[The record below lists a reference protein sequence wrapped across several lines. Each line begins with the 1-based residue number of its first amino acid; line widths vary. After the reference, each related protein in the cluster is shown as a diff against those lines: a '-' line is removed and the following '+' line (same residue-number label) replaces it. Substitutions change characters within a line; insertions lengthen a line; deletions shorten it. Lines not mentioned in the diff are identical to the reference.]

1 MATCFADTSYYIA
14 LVNPDDDSHERAVA
28 YTASFD
34 GSIVT
39 TAWVLN
45 ELGSHLAKPPNRELF
60 LEMRIALRENERVTI
75 VPMGQELFDRGIELY
90 GEGLDKEWSI
100 TDCISFIVMREQG
113 ITDALT
119 GDHHFEQAG
128 FKALLK

>member
-1 MATCFADTSYYIA
+1 MRT
-14 LVNPDDDSHERAVA
+14 HAV
-28 YTASFD
+28 
-34 GSIVT
+34 VT
-39 TAWVLN
+39 IDPSNDAVY
-45 ELGSHLAKPPNRELF
+45 ANRELF

-90 GEGLDKEWSI
+90 GERLDKEWSI